1 MRKLNQPPRGE
12 ENYHE
17 ILEGISVYEETEDVP
32 SIAGTSKV
40 TELNGVRYS
49 DIVNVLGEPTYPTPS
64 GDDKVQKEWRM
75 LYKDAEGKEVLFCIY
90 DYKTFSEWE
99 TTQYLTD
106 WSVGGLR
113 DDSVILNSIVE
124 ALESVMKSADHE
136 TA

>member
-1 MRKLNQPPRGE
+1 
-12 ENYHE
+12 
-17 ILEGISVYEETEDVP
+17 
-32 SIAGTSKV
+32 
-40 TELNGVRYS
+40 
-49 DIVNVLGEPTYPTPS
+49 
-64 GDDKVQKEWRM
+64 

-113 DDSVILNSIVE
+113 DDSVILHSIVE

>member
-1 MRKLNQPPRGE
+1 
-12 ENYHE
+12 
-17 ILEGISVYEETEDVP
+17 
-32 SIAGTSKV
+32 
-40 TELNGVRYS
+40 
-49 DIVNVLGEPTYPTPS
+49 
-64 GDDKVQKEWRM
+64 
-75 LYKDAEGKEVLFCIY
+75 LFCIY